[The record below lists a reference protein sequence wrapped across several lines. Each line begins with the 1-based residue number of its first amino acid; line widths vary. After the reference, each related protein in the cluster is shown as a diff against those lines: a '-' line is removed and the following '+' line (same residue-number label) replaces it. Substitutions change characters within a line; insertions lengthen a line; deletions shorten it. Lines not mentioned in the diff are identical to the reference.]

1 LICPQTFCNMNKQ
14 KFYII
19 IIGVLI
25 LINLTFMW
33 LFYNQN
39 NSLKKG
45 GPKAMIIEALHFD
58 DEQIREYELLIKD
71 HKILMFKG
79 KSELYNFRQSY
90 FLTDSDSDSALSLLS
105 NSYSN
110 LENINKNHINE
121 IMEICNSSQKEDFR
135 IVIKENTL
143 FDERKK

>member
-1 LICPQTFCNMNKQ
+1 MNKQ

-25 LINLTFMW
+25 LINLTLMW
-33 LFYNQN
+33 LFFNQN
-39 NSLKKG
+39 NSSKKC
-45 GPKAMIIEALHFD
+45 GPRDMIIEALHFD
-58 DEQIREYELLIKD
+58 DEQIREYDLLIKD
-71 HKILMFKG
+71 HRILMFKS
-79 KSELYNFRQSY
+79 KSELYNFRKSY
-90 FLTDSDSDSALSLLS
+90 FLTDSDSALSLLS

-135 IVIKENTL
+135 IVIKENAL
-143 FDERKK
+143 FNERKK

>member
-1 LICPQTFCNMNKQ
+1 MNKQ

-25 LINLTFMW
+25 LINLTLMW
-33 LFYNQN
+33 LFFNQN
-39 NSLKKG
+39 NSSKKC
-45 GPKAMIIEALHFD
+45 GPRDMIIEALHFD
-58 DEQIREYELLIKD
+58 DEQIREYDLLIKD
-71 HKILMFKG
+71 HRILMFKG
-79 KSELYNFRQSY
+79 KSELYNFRKSY
-90 FLTDSDSDSALSLLS
+90 FLTDSDSALSLLS

-135 IVIKENTL
+135 IVIKENSL
-143 FDERKK
+143 FNARKK

>member
-1 LICPQTFCNMNKQ
+1 MCPPTFCNMNKQ

-25 LINLTFMW
+25 LINLTLMW
-33 LFYNQN
+33 LFFNQN
-39 NSLKKG
+39 NSSKKC
-45 GPKAMIIEALHFD
+45 GPRDMIIEALHFD
-58 DEQIREYELLIKD
+58 DEQIREYDLLIKD
-71 HKILMFKG
+71 HRILMRKG
-79 KSELYNFRQSY
+79 KSELYNFRKSY
-90 FLTDSDSDSALSLLS
+90 FLNDSDSALSLLS

-135 IVIKENTL
+135 IVIKENAL
-143 FDERKK
+143 FNERKK

>member
-1 LICPQTFCNMNKQ
+1 MNKQ
-14 KFYII
+14 NFYII

-25 LINLTFMW
+25 LINLTLMW
-33 LFYNQN
+33 LFFNQN
-39 NSLKKG
+39 NSSKKC
-45 GPKAMIIEALHFD
+45 GPRDMIIEALHFD
-58 DEQIREYELLIKD
+58 DEQIREYDLLIKD
-71 HKILMFKG
+71 HRILMRKH
-79 KSELYNFRQSY
+79 KSELYNFRKSY
-90 FLTDSDSDSALSLLS
+90 FLTDSDSALSLLS

-143 FDERKK
+143 FNERKK

>member
-1 LICPQTFCNMNKQ
+1 MNKQ

-25 LINLTFMW
+25 LINLTLMW
-33 LFYNQN
+33 LFFNQN
-39 NSLKKG
+39 NSSKKC
-45 GPKAMIIEALHFD
+45 GPRDMIIEALHFD
-58 DEQIREYELLIKD
+58 DEQIREYDLLIKD
-71 HKILMFKG
+71 HRILMRKH
-79 KSELYNFRQSY
+79 KSELYNFRKSY
-90 FLTDSDSDSALSLLS
+90 FLTDSDSALSLLS

-135 IVIKENTL
+135 IVIKENAL
-143 FDERKK
+143 FNERKK

>member
-1 LICPQTFCNMNKQ
+1 MNKQ

-25 LINLTFMW
+25 LINLTLMW
-33 LFYNQN
+33 LLFNQN
-39 NSLKKG
+39 NSSKKG
-45 GPKAMIIEALHFD
+45 GPKHMIIEALHFD

-71 HKILMFKG
+71 HKIMMFKG
-79 KSELYNFRQSY
+79 KSELYNFRKSY
-90 FLTDSDSDSALSLLS
+90 FLTDSDSALSLLS

-121 IMEICNSSQKEDFR
+121 IMEICNSSQKENFR
-135 IVIKENTL
+135 IIIKENTL
-143 FDERKK
+143 FNERKK